1 MEMKLGSRSGS
12 QKGLVYS
19 QRDRF
24 RERPGPMLLKP
35 LPGSNPDSA
44 PVSKYT
50 EYPFTQLDLYAAVNH
65 NHHSLRG
72 ESKSDLVCGAFSGMK
87 ILSTLLWL

>member
-44 PVSKYT
+44 PVSI
-50 EYPFTQLDLYAAVNH
+50 
-65 NHHSLRG
+65 R
-72 ESKSDLVCGAFSGMK
+72 
-87 ILSTLLWL
+87 STLLRNWTYTLQSITTTIHFVGNPNRILFAVHSLE